1 LYVAS
6 RKLLERHGA
15 REVSSDDY
23 LRIKK
28 TTPYYNAVRR
38 VAFPSTISILISLLA
53 VDLLGTALA
62 FLVANPTQLGLVRG
76 VTAGVVVFLVPTL
89 LSAQFS
95 LHMGVKRDPLFF
107 PRRVLALSLFGSIVW
122 VIVLIIG
129 AGVSRVFGEFLFPSR
144 AFYLGLFVV
153 LPLRSMAVF
162 SMSTTNLA
170 RRIVFALSDPVA
182 CSIGLAV
189 ILTAFPVGLAVSLA
203 LATVVSFAFT
213 FAFLIYIDRRGIGTL
228 GVSPL
233 LVFRAFLKDWL
244 DGDFSR
250 FESCLEVFGVNNSIN
265 ICVLSFK
272 SKASKR
278 VKGTLIVPNFHAGP
292 FLNIG
297 SSALPYMIQHVV
309 RSATG
314 GVAAVA
320 HGITGHELNLVSQR
334 ENEKVIEKVRTMLAH
349 PASGSGVS
357 PIFRS
362 KAGSA
367 TATCQVFGKSA
378 LVTMTTAPH
387 DTEDIDFE
395 VGQLL
400 RKSTRR
406 LFKDLALVDAHNSL
420 GQVTVMSQDKLNDLA
435 QSAKLAMKSTK
446 GVRLRSASVGVAHTK
461 PRGISLKEGMGLG
474 GITVFWITVGD
485 ESYAYVVFDSNNM
498 ASGLRERI
506 LGTLGEIGAVDGE
519 VMTSDT
525 HMVNG
530 LVSARLGYYPI
541 GAATD
546 PEVIVASVRKAAEEA
561 KKNIEP
567 VNASLTCSEVQVRT
581 LGPSSL
587 TQLTSF
593 VLRTARLTFATL
605 FPVVFVI
612 AIVSLV
618 FLI

>member
-1 LYVAS
+1 MSAAS
-6 RKLLERHGA
+6 RKPLERHGA
-15 REVSSDDY
+15 RKVSSDDY

-38 VAFPSTISILISLLA
+38 VAFPSTKKILVSMLA

-62 FLVANPTQLGLVRG
+62 FSIANPTQIGLAQG
-76 VTAGVVVFLVPTL
+76 LTAGAIVFLIPTL

-95 LHMGVKRDPLFF
+95 LHIGVKRDPLFF
-107 PRRVLALSLFGSIVW
+107 PKRVLALSLFGSIIW
-122 VIVLIIG
+122 VAILIFG
-129 AGVSRVFGEFLFPSR
+129 AGFSLIFREFLFPSR

-153 LPLRSMAVF
+153 LPLRSIAVL
-162 SMSTTNLA
+162 SMSTASLS
-170 RRIVFALSDPVA
+170 RRIVFALCDPVA
-182 CSIGLAV
+182 CSLGLVAL
-189 ILTAFPVGLAVSLA
+189 LTNIPVGLVVSLA
-203 LATVVSFAFT
+203 LAVVVAFVFS
-213 FAFLIYIDRRGIGTL
+213 FAFLIYIERRGIETL

-233 LVFRAFLKDWL
+233 LVFRAFLRDWL

-250 FESCLEVFGVNNSIN
+250 FESYLDVFGVNNSIN
-265 ICVLSFK
+265 LCVLSFK
-272 SKASKR
+272 SKSSQK
-278 VKGTLIVPNFHAGP
+278 VKGALIVPNFHAGP

-297 SSALPYMIQHVV
+297 SSALPYMIQHVI
-309 RSATG
+309 RSVTG

-320 HGITGHELNLVSQR
+320 HGITGHEFNLVSQR
-334 ENEKVIEKVRTMLAH
+334 ENEKVIEKVGTMLAH
-349 PASGSGVS
+349 PALGSGVS
-357 PIFRS
+357 PLFRS
-362 KAGSA
+362 HFGNA

-378 LVTMTTAPH
+378 LVTMTTAPN
-387 DTEDIDFE
+387 DTEDIDLE
-395 VGQLL
+395 VGDLL
-400 RKSTRR
+400 RKSARR

-420 GQVTVMSQDKLNDLA
+420 GQVTVMSQDKLNDLT
-435 QSAKLAMKSTK
+435 QSAKLAIKSTK
-446 GVRLRSASVGVAHTK
+446 GVKLRSASVGVGHVK
-461 PRGISLKEGMGLG
+461 PRGVSLKEGMGLG
-474 GITVFWITVGD
+474 GISVFWIKVGD
-485 ESYAYVVFDSNNM
+485 RSYAYVVFDSNNM

-506 LGTLGEIGAVDGE
+506 LDALRETGAADGE

-561 KKNIEP
+561 KKDMEP
-567 VNASLTCSEVQVRT
+567 VKASLTCSEVQVRT

-605 FPVVFVI
+605 FPIVFVI
-612 AIVSLV
+612 AIISLV